1 MPTVL
6 REAGYRFHFFSADG
20 HEPPHVHVDGRGRK
34 AKVWLQEVRIA
45 KNGGF
50 SEVELRHI
58 MQIVSKNRDSLL
70 EAWNDFFA

>member
-1 MPTVL
+1 MPTIW

-20 HEPPHVHVDGRGRK
+20 HEPPHVHVEGRGQK
-34 AKVWLQEVRIA
+34 AKIWLREVRVA

-50 SEVELRHI
+50 GDVELGR
-58 MQIVSKNRDSLL
+58 IVQMVSDNRARLL

>member
-6 REAGYRFHFFSADG
+6 REAGYRLHFFSADG
-20 HEPPHVHVDGRGRK
+20 HEPPHVHIDGKGRK
-34 AKVWLQEVRIA
+34 AKVWLNDGRVA

-50 SEVELRHI
+50 SEMELNHI
-58 MQIVSKNRDSLL
+58 MRIVTDHRAELL